1 MTGLKAWLQDF
12 PGQNGATAT
21 ALVLIFVTGLT
32 VVGKLIL
39 GQPFPDGYDTWIWA
53 LIALAG
59 VNVAGMVGK
68 RATDIEYRKAGTS
81 PVSVDNAT
89 VTATVSTAQPA
100 PAAAPVA
107 AGAAPAQASAPTNP
121 VRFAD
126 GTDGGVL

>member
-1 MTGLKAWLQDF
+1 M
-12 PGQNGATAT
+12 
-21 ALVLIFVTGLT
+21 T

-81 PVSVDNAT
+81 PVSVDTAN
-89 VTATVSTAQPA
+89 VTATVAASTDPTPA
-100 PAAAPVA
+100 PAPQKV
-107 AGAAPAQASAPTNP
+107 PPLTIPT
-121 VRFAD
+121 RA
-126 GTDGGVL
+126 TD